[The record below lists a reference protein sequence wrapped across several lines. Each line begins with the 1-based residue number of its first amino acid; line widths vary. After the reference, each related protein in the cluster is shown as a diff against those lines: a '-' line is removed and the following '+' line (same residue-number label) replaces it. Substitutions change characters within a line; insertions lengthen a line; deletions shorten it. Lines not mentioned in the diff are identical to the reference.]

1 MKRRDFSLALA
12 AGSAAAGGL
21 LTALP
26 AQAQSAFKAGKD
38 YVALSSRA
46 PVDAPADRVEVIEFF
61 SYNCPHCAH
70 FEPELEAWLK
80 KLPKD
85 VSFRRVP
92 VPFLADFEPKQ
103 RLYYALE
110 AMGKVD
116 ELQMKVFNA
125 LHTERLRVIGDEA
138 IIDWV
143 VKQGVDKAKFV
154 EYFKSFSITGKATRA
169 KQIVDAYKLD
179 GVPAMGVAG
188 RYITDGTMAGSM
200 TRALQITDA
209 LIAEA
214 RKSR

>member
-1 MKRRDFSLALA
+1 MKRRDFSLALM
-12 AGSAAAGGL
+12 AGSTLAVN
-21 LTALP
+21 ALP
-26 AQAQSAFKAGKD
+26 GAALAQSNFQAGKD
-38 YVALSSRA
+38 YSVLKTPA
-46 PVDAPADRVEVIEFF
+46 PVDAPADKVEVIEFF

-85 VSFRRVP
+85 VSFKRVP

-116 ELQMKVFNA
+116 ELELKIFDA
-125 LHTERLRVIGDEA
+125 LHNQHLKVIGDSA

-143 VKQGVDKAKFV
+143 ASHGVDKAKFS
-154 EYFKSFSITGKATRA
+154 EFFKSFSVAGKAKRA
-169 KQIVDAYKLD
+169 GQIVDAYKLE
-179 GVPAMGVAG
+179 GVPAMGIAG
-188 RYITDGTMAGSM
+188 RYLTDGTMAGSM
-200 TRALQITDA
+200 TRALQVTET

-214 RKSR
+214 RKFR